1 MYTFNSWI
9 ILVHEVALNE
19 LDGKS
24 RLADTYMPISA
35 RITSKGARGRRTTT
49 AHDNQL
55 VLPKEGGLMVGS
67 SMFRT

>member
-1 MYTFNSWI
+1 MHTFNSWI

-24 RLADTYMPISA
+24 RLADTYMPVS
-35 RITSKGARGRRTTT
+35 SKIPPKGTRGRRTTT

-55 VLPKEGGLMVGS
+55 VLPKEGGLMVCS
-67 SMFRT
+67 SVFRT